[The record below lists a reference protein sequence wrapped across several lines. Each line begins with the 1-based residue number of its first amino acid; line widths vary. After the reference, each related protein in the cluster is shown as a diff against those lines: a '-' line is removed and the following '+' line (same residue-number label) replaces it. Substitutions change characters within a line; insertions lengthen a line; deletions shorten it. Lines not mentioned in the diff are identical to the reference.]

1 MQIGCLSDDG
11 KYISNFG
18 KRESGVELKVL
29 EEDESVRI
37 TRIQSYKLIILLS

>member
-29 EEDESVRI
+29 EEGESVRL
-37 TRIQSYKLIILLS
+37 TSN